1 VSRTCLSLAALLTAL
16 LLFTACK
23 KERQAGGGPRLG
35 LAVQVVAV
43 QARRQPVTESLS
55 LVGSIAANE
64 MVEIKAETEGIVQEI
79 GFDEGQK
86 VEKGQLLVR
95 LDETKLTA
103 TLAEGEANY
112 KLSQANFDRSR
123 QLLRDQ
129 LISQQ
134 EFDQASAVFEVNRA
148 SLERKRRELKDARV
162 IAPFSGLTGA
172 RNVSPGQVTSRNTT
186 LTWLVDLDP
195 VKVEMNVP
203 EKFLSQ
209 LKLGQSIAFDVTAY
223 PGQKFRG
230 EVYFIAPQL
239 ELGTRTALVK
249 TRIAN
254 PDYHLK
260 AGMVANLEL
269 KLRIRDEAVVI
280 PEVALISNGDAS
292 FVFVVDQDQ
301 TAQMRPVSVGQRLPR
316 WTEITSGLQGGE
328 WIVVEGH
335 QKVGPGMKVNLAP
348 KEKAAPYLQTEA
360 KPTQAEKS

>member
-1 VSRTCLSLAALLTAL
+1 
-16 LLFTACK
+16 
-23 KERQAGGGPRLG
+23 
-35 LAVQVVAV
+35 VQVVAV
-43 QARRQPVTESLS
+43 QAKRQPVTESLS
-55 LVGSIAANE
+55 LVGNIAANE
-64 MVEIKAETEGIVQEI
+64 TVEIKAEMEGIVQEI

-103 TLAEGEANY
+103 TLEEGEANF
-112 KLSQANFDRSR
+112 KLSQANYDRSR
-123 QLLRDQ
+123 QLLQDK

-134 EFDQASAVFEVNRA
+134 EFDQAAAIYEVNQA

-209 LKLGQSIAFDVTAY
+209 LQVGQSIEFDVTAY
-223 PGQKFRG
+223 PGRKFKG
-230 EVYFIAPQL
+230 EIYFITPQL
-239 ELGTRTALVK
+239 EVATRTALVK

-254 PDYHLK
+254 PGYQLK

-269 KLRIRDEAVVI
+269 KLRIRDAAVVI

-292 FVFVVDQDQ
+292 FVFIVDQDQ
-301 TAQMRPVSVGQRLPR
+301 TAQMWPVSVGQRMPR
-316 WTEITSGLQGGE
+316 WTEITGGLQGGE

-335 QKVGPGMKVNLAP
+335 QKLGPGMRVVLAP
-348 KEKAAPYLQTEA
+348 KEKAAPY
-360 KPTQAEKS
+360 TQDGAAPGPGGKVGG